1 MANTLY
7 VVGIGPGNPDYVVPR
22 GLKLIADA
30 KVLVGSER
38 SLLDFAHEGQLTHS
52 VTGKL
57 TELALWIEEQLKRH
71 DVVIMV
77 SGDTGY
83 YSLLPYL
90 KKKFPDTPIDVVP
103 GISSMTFAFARIG
116 EVWQDADLLSFHGRV
131 PKEEALR
138 YEEGRKLGFLTDK
151 EHNPAA
157 IAQILMDHGWPADT
171 KSVALERLS
180 YEDERIEPGTLAE
193 IAKLPGFEHS
203 VFIILG

>member
-22 GLKLIADA
+22 GLKLIEEA

-57 TELALWIEEQLKRH
+57 TELAPWIEEQLKSH
-71 DVVIMV
+71 DVVVMV

-131 PKEEALR
+131 PKEESLR
-138 YEEGRKLGFLTDK
+138 YEAGRKLGFLTDK

-157 IAQILMDHGWPADT
+157 IAQILMEHGWPADT

-180 YEDERIEPGTLAE
+180 YEDERIEHGTLTD
-193 IAKLPGFEHS
+193 ITRLSGFEHS
-203 VFIILG
+203 VFIVLG